1 MFNKHN
7 LGNLV
12 KQAQD
17 MQEKMN
23 KIQEEIE
30 KIEVTGESG
39 AGLIKITINGSYIC
53 KKVEIDSSLFDEE
66 KEILED
72 LSTAAFNDAIRRIS
86 EIKKNKMSSI
96 SNNMNIPN
104 AFNLSN

>member
-17 MQEKMN
+17 MQEKMA
-23 KIQEEIE
+23 KVQEEIE
-30 KIEVTGESG
+30 RIEVTGEAG

-53 KKVEIDSSLFDEE
+53 KKVEIDPSLFEEE

-72 LSTAAFNDAIRRIS
+72 LSTAAFNDAIRRMS
-86 EIKKNKMSSI
+86 EIKKNKMASVST
-96 SNNMNIPN
+96 NINFPSG
-104 AFNLSN
+104 FNLSN